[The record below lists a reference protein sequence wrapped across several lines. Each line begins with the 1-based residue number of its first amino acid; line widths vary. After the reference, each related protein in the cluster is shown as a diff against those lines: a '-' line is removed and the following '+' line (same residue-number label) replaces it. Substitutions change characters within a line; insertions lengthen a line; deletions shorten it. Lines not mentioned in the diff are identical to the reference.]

1 MTAPL
6 LEARSLT
13 KSFPGVRA
21 LKGVSLTVE
30 RGEVLAV
37 IGENGAGKS
46 TLMKILAGVQ
56 TADSGEIL
64 LEGQPV
70 ALRSVHDAL
79 ASGIALIHQELNLAD
94 NLDVA
99 ANIFLGREP
108 LRWWGTPATRSGA
121 GVSACPSPP
130 SVPLGEPTTGKRDA
144 CPTPAAAG
152 TAAPLRFGLI
162 DTARMHR
169 EAKQFLDAVGLDVK
183 PDTLVST
190 LAIGQQQ
197 LVEIAKA
204 LSTNAR
210 VLIMDEPTSSL
221 SAREAENLFKVIRD
235 LRARGVSIVY
245 ISHRL
250 GEVKQL
256 ADRVTVLRDGENSG
270 GLSREEISHA
280 AMVKLMVGRDLSQ
293 FYPHEPHRAGDV
305 ALHVDRLRT
314 PAHPRHEVSFSV
326 RAGEIVGLAGLVG
339 AGRTEVLLSLFGV
352 TPALGGTIRVSGKE
366 VSPASPQSAIEA
378 GLALVPEDRKKQGV
392 VLEMPVRENV
402 SLASLRRD
410 QRNGFLNQR
419 REVELSTEMIGAMR
433 IKTPS
438 DRQVVQFLSGGNQQ
452 KVVLGKWLAI
462 QPRVLFLDEPTRG
475 IDVGAKQ
482 EIYKLMEELAR
493 QGVAILFVSS
503 EMEEILGMSDRV
515 LVMHEG
521 RLTGELQRSE
531 LSEEAVMHLATGALN

>member
-1 MTAPL
+1 MSL

-21 LKGVSLTVE
+21 LKGMSLTVE

-56 TADSGEIL
+56 TADAGEIL
-64 LEGQPV
+64 LEDRPV
-70 ALRSVHDAL
+70 AIRSVHDAL
-79 ASGIALIHQELNLAD
+79 AHGIALIHQELNLAD

-108 LRWWGTPATRSGA
+108 R
-121 GVSACPSPP
+121 
-130 SVPLGEPTTGKRDA
+130 
-144 CPTPAAAG
+144 
-152 TAAPLRFGLI
+152 RFGWI
-162 DTARMHR
+162 DTARTHR

-221 SAREAENLFKVIRD
+221 SAREAENLFKVIQD

-250 GEVKQL
+250 GEVKRL
-256 ADRVTVLRDGENSG
+256 ADRVVVLRDGENSG
-270 GLSREEISHA
+270 ELAREEINHA

-293 FYPHEPHRAGDV
+293 FYAHTPHTPGEVRLDV
-305 ALHVDRLRT
+305 QRLRT
-314 PAHPRHEVSFSV
+314 PAHPAHEVSFQV

-352 TPALGGTIRVSGKE
+352 TPALGGTIRVAGKD
-366 VSPASPQSAIEA
+366 VALNSPEEAIAA
-378 GLALVPEDRKKQGV
+378 GLALVPEDRKQQGV
-392 VLEMPVRENV
+392 VLAMPVRENL
-402 SLASLRRD
+402 SLASVRRD
-410 QRNGFLNQR
+410 QRMGFLNEA
-419 REVELSTEMIGAMR
+419 RELAVSAEMTAAMR
-433 IKTPS
+433 IKTPN

-482 EIYKLMEELAR
+482 EIYKLMEDLAR

-503 EMEEILGMSDRV
+503 EMEEILGLSDRV

-521 RLTGELQRSE
+521 RLTGELRREQ
-531 LSEEAVMHLATGALN
+531 LSEEAVMHLATGAELTAAA